1 MAVTASLQESQAVE
15 LLSASNRSLD
25 DQELDQTLSTPL
37 PPLHFQLSKLSRNGD
52 FVAGSDSALSKEQ
65 FLEKLQVVVKEAGN
79 HGIVVF
85 VHGSF
90 NDGQRSRHQ
99 AIRLS
104 EALQSPVILFD
115 WSSSK
120 FSPAKVLS
128 EGNYIRNQVEADR
141 SEDDFRQFL
150 DTLDASGVPPSV
162 VTFVGFSKGC
172 YIIHRGLLHRF
183 DRMGG
188 HVAACNQ
195 FRKVV
200 LISPDIDSRTYA
212 AQAERGTANAQRTEV
227 WVNNADTAMTASFK
241 IHGKEERL
249 GGAKYTMPYLL
260 KNKSITVIDFND
272 SCVLVKARLRHE
284 MPFELLS
291 AMHQVPES
299 MASSRYALLS
309 DPNNENLKHLRLK

>member
-1 MAVTASLQESQAVE
+1 MQESQAVE

-183 DRMGG
+183 DHMGG

-195 FRKVV
+195 FRKVL
-200 LISPDIDSRTYA
+200 LISADIDSRTYA
-212 AQAERGTANAQRTEV
+212 AQAERSTANAQRTEI
-227 WVNNADTAMTASFK
+227 WVNNADTAMTTSFK

-249 GGAKYTMPYLL
+249 GGAKYTLPYVLR
-260 KNKSITVIDFND
+260 NKSITVIDFND

-291 AMHQVPES
+291 ALRQVPES
-299 MASSRYALLS
+299 MASSRYGLVP
-309 DPNNENLKHLRLK
+309 DPNSENLQHVRLK